1 MTRAPSP
8 TSRFF
13 AKILTGSPSQTGFGV
28 AIAGEYSNGF
38 NDCGFYMRGVEPYTN
53 VNPDCAF
60 WNDWQSWD
68 QATKD
73 GLLNFALAS
82 MDALE
87 YPFFWNWK
95 VRKPRAAAKYHRF

>member
-1 MTRAPSP
+1 MSSSV
-8 TSRFF
+8 SRFF
-13 AKILTGSPSQTGFGV
+13 AGRLIDFSSQTDFGV
-28 AIAGEYSNGF
+28 TIAGEYSNGF
-38 NDCGFYMRGVEPYTN
+38 NDCGFYLMSTEPYTPA
-53 VNPDCAF
+53 NPNCEF

-95 VRKPRAAAKYHRF
+95 VRKAHTAPHCHKF